1 MNMGY
6 MHAALYRLGLEALA
20 CSTPG
25 CREDTDTCKKKE
37 KKKKYVAHPP
47 ANSPSPTS
55 LSNPSKRPLQQYM
68 LRSPIPTFYI
78 LQSVIYAAV
87 SASKQA
93 KANSPAESL
102 QMHGESSPPCHTHS
116 SASQRQAERGR
127 APRTCS
133 RSTAGPRRTW
143 PPTLNMEML

>member
-1 MNMGY
+1 
-6 MHAALYRLGLEALA
+6 MHAALYRLGLEALYVLFPSA
-20 CSTPG
+20 V
-25 CREDTDTCKKKE
+25 RIHIRALKKEE
-37 KKKKYVAHPP
+37 KKKKSMWPTQPP
-47 ANSPSPTS
+47 PSDLS

-102 QMHGESSPPCHTHS
+102 QMHEESSPACHTHS
-116 SASQRQAERGR
+116 SASQCRENSGAK
-127 APRTCS
+127 APRTCE
-133 RSTAGPRRTW
+133 PFHRR
-143 PPTLNMEML
+143 PPPPPLNMEML